1 MSSAVHLHKS
11 EENLFKGL
19 IERNL
24 PPSLQ
29 WRSQPFK
36 WSFDREGKLII
47 VAGTPY
53 GKFLIY
59 LTDMKLP
66 KPISTILSAHIRR
79 LTMPAFWPR
88 AAQVRAHS
96 ITVYLP
102 TTQATLQ

>member
-1 MSSAVHLHKS
+1 MRGGRRSRLTRAAPEARFKNYKSAGRKRFFRLLSGARMSSASLPKS

-47 VAGTPY
+47 VAGT
-53 GKFLIY
+53 
-59 LTDMKLP
+59 
-66 KPISTILSAHIRR
+66 
-79 LTMPAFWPR
+79 
-88 AAQVRAHS
+88 
-96 ITVYLP
+96 
-102 TTQATLQ
+102 